1 MAGLSV
7 FMQGPGSQRN
17 YPTHYLEGAIDVYA
31 SCKSVYY
38 ASYVRQAKL
47 KKMRSVAE
55 NAVHDNKTEGYL
67 I

>member
-38 ASYVRQAKL
+38 HASDSQAKL
-47 KKMRSVAE
+47 K
-55 NAVHDNKTEGYL
+55 TL
-67 I
+67 IFGKDGHPWQ